1 MAIKN
6 SCNLNGVIFAEN
18 LREVSDKSY
27 TTSAA
32 RRGEKSAYY
41 QFGFAYGRK
50 FDNTVFNGIMYAMT
64 KRAAII
70 DRGDYSNYNYDRQR
84 YSRYISKTE
93 LQNPNF
99 KSAEDTNETR
109 HYTYIKRYQYDTI
122 DYEIPI
128 DPNTGYR
135 VSIDTGYL
143 DDIYKRYSNFL
154 RHVYTSQ
161 DCEKDKLAN
170 FKIYYP
176 NYDLYDYSYNE
187 DMTTYMAKLGMPEMR
202 SSITGEPDDYKV
214 LIESKLGKQLLEE
227 QYNNLGAL
235 VNVFV
240 EGLVFLNS
248 KEVEEYFK
256 NITGNIFTTNDTMI
270 NQCIAN
276 RTQHSIVDLAIAP
289 SPRFIYDFKLT
300 QYHTSEVL
308 LPYIITITNN
318 MSEKSL
324 DFTFLSMMDTIQNNL
339 NNKKI
344 NITIFPVVML
354 MYNISNDIPSG
365 IYIPNHIT
373 LKEKQ
378 QYVQNSNL
386 ISNQVSNY
394 MQPRYIKTPYSSD
407 LKNMKKVKAFYTK
420 SVRGMPK
427 SLNNLKTSDIN
438 NMYYEFA
445 QAYIKHLNDA

>member
-18 LREVSDKSY
+18 LREISDKSY

-41 QFGFAYGRK
+41 QFGFAFGRK

-99 KSAEDTNETR
+99 KSAEDANETR
-109 HYTYIKRYQYDTI
+109 HYTYIKRYKYDTI

-143 DDIYKRYSNFL
+143 DDIYKRYSNFI
-154 RHVYTSQ
+154 RHVYTTQ
-161 DCEKDKLAN
+161 DCEKAKLAN

-187 DMTTYMAKLGMPEMR
+187 DMTTYMAKLGMPTMNNAIR
-202 SSITGEPDDYKV
+202 GTTNYYNV

-235 VNVFV
+235 VNVFA
-240 EGLVFLNS
+240 ENLVFYSQQDTEL
-248 KEVEEYFK
+248 YFK
-256 NITGNIFTTNDTMI
+256 NIVANPFVTNDVMLK
-270 NQCIAN
+270 QCIAN
-276 RTQHSIVDLAIAP
+276 KTQHDIVDLIIAP
-289 SPRFIYDFKLT
+289 SPRFIYDFNLKNVINTNILI
-300 QYHTSEVL
+300 
-308 LPYIITITNN
+308 PYVITITNTL
-318 MSEKSL
+318 SDKSL
-324 DFTFLSMMDTIQNNL
+324 DFTFLSMMDSIRSNN
-339 NNKKI
+339 NTYNF
-344 NITIFPVVML
+344 TVFPVVML
-354 MYNISNDIPSG
+354 MYSISADIPSG
-365 IYIPNHIT
+365 IYLPKQIT
-373 LKEKQ
+373 YNDKL
-378 QYVQNSNL
+378 QYVNNTNL
-386 ISNQVSNY
+386 ISKQVTNY

-407 LKNMKKVKAFYTK
+407 LINMKRVKTFTTK
-420 SVRGMPK
+420 GTRGMPK
-427 SLNNLKTSDIN
+427 SLNNLKASDIN
-438 NMYYEFA
+438 NMYSEFVK
-445 QAYIKHLNDA
+445 AYIEHLNGE